1 MIDKDS
7 LIGSVVH
14 DLRSPLNACLMSLS
28 LIELK
33 ASEPSE
39 VLKAV
44 EVVRRNLER
53 EAQLI
58 ADLGDAMHIVA
69 GSLTLDTA
77 RIDLGEVISAAAVT
91 ATLAGR
97 EVRWQA
103 QRPFIVD
110 GDAERLERTF
120 AAVLDAVSSSMVPG
134 DKVAITAE
142 EDGGVVRL
150 TFRLEAGKER
160 QRGWE
165 RSGGSQ
171 KPAAMRLAI
180 AGEIV
185 RRHGGRL
192 KISGE
197 SATAEFPLAE
207 PGTAERR

>member
-33 ASEPSE
+33 AGEPSE
-39 VLKAV
+39 VLKAA

-58 ADLGDAMHIVA
+58 ADLSDAMHIVA
-69 GSLTLDTA
+69 GSLRLATA
-77 RIDLGEVISAAAVT
+77 RIDLAEVVGAAVVT

-97 EVRWQA
+97 DVRWQ
-103 QRPFIVD
+103 PDGPLLID

-120 AAVLDAVSSSMVPG
+120 AAVLYAVAASAVPG
-134 DKVAITAE
+134 DKVAVTATAAE
-142 EDGGVVRL
+142 GVARVAVQI
-150 TFRLEAGKER
+150 EAGRER

-165 RSGGSQ
+165 RTGGGSQ

-185 RRHGGRL
+185 RGHGGRL
-192 KISGE
+192 KITGE
-197 SATAEFPLAE
+197 SATAELPLAQSL
-207 PGTAERR
+207 A